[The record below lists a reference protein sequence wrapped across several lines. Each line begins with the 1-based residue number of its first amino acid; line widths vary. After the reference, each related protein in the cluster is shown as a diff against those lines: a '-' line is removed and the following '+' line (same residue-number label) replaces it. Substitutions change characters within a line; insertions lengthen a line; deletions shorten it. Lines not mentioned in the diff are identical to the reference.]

1 MDIKVLENGDF
12 SIKISYDDLLM
23 LSNCLRGVLLLGT
36 GSDFTKLY
44 ITGLWVEL
52 EKALIERGEKNV

>member
-1 MDIKVLENGDF
+1 MNITVKVGGDF
-12 SIKISYDDLLM
+12 SIEISYDDLLM
-23 LSNCLRGVLLLGT
+23 LSNCLRSVLRLGT